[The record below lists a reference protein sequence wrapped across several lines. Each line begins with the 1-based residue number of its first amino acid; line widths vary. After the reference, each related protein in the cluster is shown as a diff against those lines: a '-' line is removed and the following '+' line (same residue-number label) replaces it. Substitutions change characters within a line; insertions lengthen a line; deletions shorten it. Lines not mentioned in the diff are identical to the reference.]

1 MSEGSNMPLS
11 SIIPELAK
19 VSRPEK
25 TLAYGTAGE
34 PYWKEREGNRG
45 LAGTCRFSEVV
56 DPFIPLEA
64 DPAVHHGPLQ
74 QRPWIIERDGRVPVP
89 GRLS

>member
-25 TLAYGTAGE
+25 ALAYGTAGE

-45 LAGTCRFSEVV
+45 LAGTCRFSEV
-56 DPFIPLEA
+56 DPFIPHEA
-64 DPAVHHGPLQ
+64 DPAVRHDPLQ
-74 QRPWIIERDGRVPVP
+74 HRPWIIERGDRVPVP